1 MQLFVIC
8 DQLNEL
14 MMGFQ
19 TIDEEIVLDL
29 CGWES
34 VGLVQFSL
42 LCLVAEKMQ
51 ENTCQ

>member
-1 MQLFVIC
+1 M
-8 DQLNEL
+8 NEL
-14 MMGFQ
+14 IMGLQ
-19 TIDEEIVLDL
+19 SIEEEIELDL

-42 LCLVAEKMQ
+42 LCLVTEKVQ